1 MSTPPTIRMIAGIAG
16 ISSTAVSM
24 ALRSHPKISA
34 ATCARVRQIA
44 EKLNYRPDPEV
55 SKLMHHLRSRRK
67 TNFQSTLC
75 AITTIPK
82 ESKSAYVSEMIERA
96 QQRADSLGYSL
107 SVMHIDDK
115 DTPRTDLQRIL
126 RSRGIEGLLLLPVRT
141 PRELER
147 LLDWREF
154 SVVSTSYSMLSPH
167 FHRVV
172 PHQFSNM
179 MMLCRTLKD
188 LQYKRIGL
196 VLRAEHDVRV
206 HHSFS
211 AAAAWQNTF
220 GGTESVQPL
229 IYDGEQPADL
239 NVWFER
245 ERPDVIVS
253 AGIEDESAIA
263 KRLGLRIPGPVG
275 FASSSVGASPTT
287 SFAGIQERP
296 GEIGARAIELLASM
310 VQRGEKGVPEAPT
323 VTMVEG
329 RWVEGASIKRA
340 MTPARGRR
348 ATAKKT

>member
-1 MSTPPTIRMIAGIAG
+1 MSSKPTVRTIARLAG

-34 ATCARVRQIA
+34 ATRARVRQIA

-67 TNFQSTLC
+67 ANFQSTLC

-82 ESKSAYVSEMIERA
+82 ESKSAYVSEMIQRA

-107 SVMHIDDK
+107 SVMHIDDE
-115 DTPRTDLQRIL
+115 DVTRSDLQRVL

-141 PRELER
+141 PREFDR

-179 MMLCRTLKD
+179 MTLCRRLKE
-188 LQYKRIGL
+188 LRYQRLGF
-196 VLRAEHDVRV
+196 VLRVEHDVRV

-211 AAAAWQNTF
+211 AAVAWQNTF
-220 GGTESVQPL
+220 GGTEFVQPL
-229 IYDGEQPADL
+229 IYSGDQPADL
-239 NVWFER
+239 TGWFER
-245 ERPDVIVS
+245 ERPDVIVP
-253 AGIEDESAIA
+253 AGIEDEGTLP
-263 KRLGLRIPGPVG
+263 KRLGLRVPGAVG
-275 FASSSVGASPTT
+275 FASTSVDT
-287 SFAGIQERP
+287 SQVARFAGIQERP

-310 VQRGEKGVPEAPT
+310 VQRGEKGIPEAPT

-329 RWVEGASIKRA
+329 LWVEGASIKK
-340 MTPARGRR
+340 PARDRV
-348 ATAKKT
+348 AASKKK